1 MKKTFVVLMI
11 ILFSSSGFCYNLD
24 DFEFKGLW
32 HLKEIVQGDKK
43 LFKFDLKKIEGADP
57 IGFRHSYYKS
67 SIKDHGVEGL
77 GLFVLPSFR
86 LQRFSYF
93 IRINMADSNFH
104 LFEIVGTR
112 GHPINAL
119 FLDREEKRY
128 LLEKE

>member
-1 MKKTFVVLMI
+1 MI
-11 ILFSSSGFCYNLD
+11 MLFSSPGFCYNLD
-24 DFEFKGLW
+24 NFEFKGPW
-32 HLKEIVQGDKK
+32 HLKESIQGEKK

-67 SIKDHGVEGL
+67 VIKEQGVEGI
-77 GLFVLPSFR
+77 GIFVLPSFR

-93 IRINMADSNFH
+93 IRMNMTDLNFH

-112 GHPINAL
+112 GYPINAL
-119 FLDREEKRY
+119 FLEREDERY